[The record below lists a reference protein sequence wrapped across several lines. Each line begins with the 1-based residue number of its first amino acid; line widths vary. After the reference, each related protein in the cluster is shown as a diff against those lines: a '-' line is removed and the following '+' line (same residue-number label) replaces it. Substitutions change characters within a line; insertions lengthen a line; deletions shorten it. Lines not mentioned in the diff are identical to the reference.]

1 VTVIDE
7 VPVIEVTVI
16 KPTAGNH
23 GTTMDATTGK
33 TTHTTTH
40 ATHVATAHAAHMPTA
55 ADDERAPAAHMATT
69 ATATATAPAPAVDR
83 HYCADMIGTHN
94 VLEVRCVCYRLS

>member
-1 VTVIDE
+1 MKVTVIDE

-55 ADDERAPAAHMATT
+55 AGDERAPAAHMATT
-69 ATATATAPAPAVDR
+69 APAPAAAVDR

-94 VLEVRCVCYRLS
+94 VLEVRRVCYRLS